1 MKVPYIR
8 AYEPNSSFVHTC
20 SVKQILNDLSLKE
33 IQDGIDYLVS
43 LTNGQINN
51 IDKHDLE
58 SLGIVHFQK
67 MGRVGYCE
75 QEALAVLHRLMLAKK
90 KIKG

>member
-8 AYEPNSSFVHTC
+8 HMETVAAIVKTYNS
-20 SVKQILNDLSLKE
+20 ID
-33 IQDGIDYLVS
+33 IQAGIDYLVS

-58 SLGIVHFQK
+58 SLGIVHYQRL
-67 MGRVGYCE
+67 GRVSFCE

-90 KIKG
+90 KVKVYGKLGM